1 MWTITYKSDRMFSM
15 NLSFEKMSGKIKKF
29 RDERDWKKFHN
40 PKDMA
45 EAISIESSELL
56 ELFLWKTKEESVE
69 FVNNK
74 KNHEEISDEV
84 ADIMMFLIEF
94 IDNCG
99 IDIEKAIEKKLQK
112 NAKKYPVN
120 KAKGIATKY
129 TKL

>member
-1 MWTITYKSDRMFSM
+1 M
-15 NLSFEKMSGKIKKF
+15 NKSFESILKKIKKF

-56 ELFLWKTKEESVE
+56 ELFLWKTKEESLE
-69 FVNNK
+69 FVKNK

-84 ADIMMFLIEF
+84 ADVMVFLIEF
-94 IDNCG
+94 IDDCD
-99 IDIEKAIEKKLQK
+99 IDIEKAIENKLQK

>member
-1 MWTITYKSDRMFSM
+1 MFSM
-15 NLSFEKMSGKIKKF
+15 NLSFGKLSEKIKKF

-45 EAISIESSELL
+45 EAMVIETSELL
-56 ELFLWKTKEESVE
+56 ELFLWKSQKESNE
-69 FVNNK
+69 FLKNK
-74 KNHEEISDEV
+74 KNLEETSDEL
-84 ADIMMFLIEF
+84 ADIAWFLFEF
-94 IDNCG
+94 ADNYG

-120 KAKGIATKY
+120 KAKGVATKY

>member
-1 MWTITYKSDRMFSM
+1 MNKSFAPI
-15 NLSFEKMSGKIKKF
+15 LKKIKKF

-45 EAISIESSELL
+45 EAMVIEASELL
-56 ELFLWKTKEESVE
+56 ELFLWKSQKESQE
-69 FVNNK
+69 FIKNK
-74 KNHEEISDEV
+74 KNLEEVSDEL
-84 ADIMMFLIEF
+84 ADVMWFIFEF
-94 IDNCG
+94 ADNFG

>member
-1 MWTITYKSDRMFSM
+1 M
-15 NLSFEKMSGKIKKF
+15 NKPFESILEKIKKF
-29 RDERDWKKFHN
+29 RDERDWKKFHY

-56 ELFLWKTKEESVE
+56 ELFLWKTKEESIE
-69 FVNNK
+69 FVKDK

-84 ADIMMFLIEF
+84 ADIMTFLIEF

-112 NAKKYPVN
+112 NAQKYPVN
-120 KAKGIATKY
+120 KAKGEATKY
-129 TKL
+129 TKI